1 MIQKSPQFLRILVL
15 EDVPQ
20 AAALLKERIAA
31 GAMAEFEKIAA
42 KCSLSR
48 LREFVET
55 LWKAGDKLED
65 TLGADDVLEAE
76 KQLDN
81 LDDVDDAAKAVAQ
94 AAEARRTAAALLNQ
108 LKDKVAGDAF
118 EYLKADKELLGDE
131 QAADRV
137 VSVINK
143 VFDKIDGGP

>member
-1 MIQKSPQFLRILVL
+1 
-15 EDVPQ
+15 
-20 AAALLKERIAA
+20 
-31 GAMAEFEKIAA
+31 MAEFEKIAA
-42 KCSLSR
+42 KCSPSR

>member
-20 AAALLKERIAA
+20 AAALLKERIVT
-31 GAMAEFEKIAA
+31 GAMAEYEKIAA
-42 KCSLSR
+42 KCSPSR

-94 AAEARRTAAALLNQ
+94 AAETRRR
-108 LKDKVAGDAF
+108 
-118 EYLKADKELLGDE
+118 E
-131 QAADRV
+131 
-137 VSVINK
+137 S
-143 VFDKIDGGP
+143 